1 MIVTDT
7 MKRKETAWKEM
18 LDVRDKTELNVGTI
32 NKKRKK
38 WLRSTFWSKREV
50 NEQFERK
57 MNQDV
62 GGNRKLFWKEMGEV
76 KGGKVDGN
84 VILVMG
90 EDEVGRT

>member
-1 MIVTDT
+1 
-7 MKRKETAWKEM
+7 
-18 LDVRDKTELNVGTI
+18 
-32 NKKRKK
+32 
-38 WLRSTFWSKREV
+38 
-50 NEQFERK
+50 